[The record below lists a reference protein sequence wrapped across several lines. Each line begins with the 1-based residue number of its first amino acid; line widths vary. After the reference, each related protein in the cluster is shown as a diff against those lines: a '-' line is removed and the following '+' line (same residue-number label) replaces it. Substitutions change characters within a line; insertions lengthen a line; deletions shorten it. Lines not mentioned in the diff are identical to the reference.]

1 MGSETQE
8 KSLVETLK
16 ENDLSI
22 DVLGDETHPDFAAQS
37 KRLTRIIQ
45 SGKIT
50 EWPID
55 VLSGSTPSATV
66 AFKSVAEGAKEA
78 QTKLIEAFKEKNSDA
93 YTVIEKIVERAE
105 TEALRREALNATVNM
120 SKSDSETMQGM
131 NDDNNKL
138 FKHLAGAVVIG
149 LILIAGGLAA
159 KSHSK

>member
-37 KRLTRIIQ
+37 ERLIRIIQ

-55 VLSGSTPSATV
+55 VLSASTPSATV

-78 QTKLIEAFKEKNSDA
+78 QNKLIEAFKEKNSSA
-93 YTVIEKIVERAE
+93 YSVIEKIVEKAE
-105 TEALRREALNATVNM
+105 TEDLRREALNATVNV
-120 SKSDSETMQGM
+120 SKSDGDTIQGM

-138 FKHLAGAVVIG
+138 FKYLAGAIVLG
-149 LILIAGGLAA
+149 LIVIAGGLAA
-159 KSHSK
+159 KSQSK